1 VKTPVLAD
9 LVLLPSLRDH
19 LHNYDSPAFLDR
31 RSPVFAGR
39 AMASSSSPLVTR
51 VGLRVLEQGGNAVDA
66 AVAMAGMLALA
77 EPMMSGLGGDT
88 MVLVWSAKDRKVVG
102 LNGSGRAPSGATLE
116 RIGSVPLMPEHGA
129 ASITIP
135 GALDGWCALLERF
148 GTRSLQQLWEPV
160 IAYARDGYPVGESVA
175 GFWGL
180 GSALLG
186 PSGPMQLGELLLPDR
201 STPQPGQ
208 LMRLPQLADTLER
221 VAREG
226 RQGFYEGPVAEAIA
240 TTISAGGVP
249 TTMADVAAQQHQA
262 EWVEPLSVGYR
273 GREVLGMP
281 PNCQGVVAL
290 HALGLLDG
298 LPLSAMDEAERLHHQ
313 IEAIRLG
320 FELAIDVVGEPTP
333 EMLER
338 LRQELSPEGLAAT
351 RSRITSRARPA
362 TRPQGGNSGDTSYV
376 CAVDGEGNAVSLMTS
391 ICGLFGSG
399 LVAGDTGVLL
409 NNRAAQFS
417 SQPGHP
423 NALAP
428 GHRPRHSILPA
439 MVLRD
444 GLPEFVMGVIGG
456 NAHPQGLTQILVNA
470 LDLGM
475 NPQQAVD
482 APRFKLIMQS
492 GAVHIDP
499 QFNPDVG
506 HELVARGHQLG
517 DSYGFIGFKGGAQ
530 MVRLHR
536 DAAGRCTSLEAGVD
550 HRLDGVA
557 LGF

>member
-1 VKTPVLAD
+1 
-9 LVLLPSLRDH
+9 
-19 LHNYDSPAFLDR
+19 
-31 RSPVFAGR
+31 
-39 AMASSSSPLVTR
+39 MATSSSPLVTR
-51 VGLRVLEQGGNAVDA
+51 VGLRVLEQGGNAADA
-66 AVAMAGMLALA
+66 AVAMAGMPALA

-88 MVLVWSAKDRKVVG
+88 MVMVWSANEQRVFG
-102 LNGSGRAPSGATLE
+102 LNGSGMAPSGTSLE
-116 RIGSVPLMPEHGA
+116 RLGSVPLMPEHGA
-129 ASITIP
+129 ASVTIP
-135 GALDGWCALLERF
+135 GALDGWCTMLERF
-148 GTRSLQQLWEPV
+148 GTRSLQELWEPV
-160 IAYARDGYPVGESVA
+160 ITAARDGYPVGESIA
-175 GFWGL
+175 GFWAVGAAL
-180 GSALLG
+180 MGQSASSELREVFLPHGSA
-186 PSGPMQLGELLLPDR
+186 
-201 STPQPGQ
+201 PQPGQ
-208 LMRLPQLADTLER
+208 RMRLPQLADTLER

-249 TTMADVAAQQHQA
+249 TTTADVAAQQHHS
-262 EWVEPLSVGYR
+262 EWVEPLSVGFR
-273 GREVLGMP
+273 GRDVLGMP
-281 PNCQGVVAL
+281 PNSQGVVAL
-290 HALGLLDG
+290 HALGILDG
-298 LPLSAMDEAERLHHQ
+298 LPLAAMDEAERLHHE

-320 FELAIDVVGEPTP
+320 FAL
-333 EMLER
+333 
-338 LRQELSPEGLAAT
+338 
-351 RSRITSRARPA
+351 A
-362 TRPQGGNSGDTSYV
+362 TRPQGGNSGDTSYM

-391 ICGLFGSG
+391 ISGLFGSG

-517 DSYGFIGFKGGAQ
+517 DSYGFMGFKGGAQ

-536 DAAGRCTSLEAGVD
+536 DDSGHCTSLEAGVD

>member
-1 VKTPVLAD
+1 MA
-9 LVLLPSLRDH
+9 
-19 LHNYDSPAFLDR
+19 NPAFLHR

-39 AMASSSSPLVTR
+39 AMVTSSSPLVTR
-51 VGLRVLEQGGNAVDA
+51 VGLRVLEQGGNAADA

-88 MVLVWSAKDRKVVG
+88 MVLVWSAQDQRVLG
-102 LNGSGRAPSGATLE
+102 LNGSGMAPSGASLE
-116 RIGSVPLMPEHGA
+116 RIGARPLMPEHGA
-129 ASITIP
+129 ASVTIP
-135 GALDGWCALLERF
+135 GAVDGWCTLLERF
-148 GTRSLQQLWEPV
+148 GTQSLQQLWEPV
-160 IAYARDGYPVGESVA
+160 IAYARQGYPVGESIA
-175 GFWGL
+175 GFWAVGAAML
-180 GSALLG
+180 GQSASSELREVFLPHGSA
-186 PSGPMQLGELLLPDR
+186 
-201 STPQPGQ
+201 PQPGQ

-226 RQGFYEGPVAEAIA
+226 RQGFYEGPVAAAIA

-249 TTMADVAAQQHQA
+249 TTTADVAAQQHRA

-273 GREVLGMP
+273 GREVLGLP
-281 PNCQGVVAL
+281 PNSQAVVAL
-290 HALGLLDG
+290 HALGILDG
-298 LPLSAMDEAERLHHQ
+298 LPLAAMGEAERLHHE

-320 FELAIDVVGEPTP
+320 FELAIDGVGEPTP
-333 EMLER
+333 AMLE
-338 LRQELSPEGLAAT
+338 LVRQQLSPDGLAAA
-351 RSRITSRARPA
+351 RSRITAQARPA
-362 TRPQGGNSGDTSYV
+362 TRPQGGHSGDTSYV

-391 ICGLFGSG
+391 ISGLFGSG

-456 NAHPQGLTQILVNA
+456 NAHPQGLTQILVNT

-482 APRFKLIMQS
+482 APRFKLVMQS

-517 DSYGFIGFKGGAQ
+517 DSYGFVGFKGGAQ

-536 DAAGRCTSLEAGVD
+536 DDSGHCTSLEAGVD
-550 HRLDGVA
+550 NRLDGVA
-557 LGF
+557 MGI

>member
-1 VKTPVLAD
+1 MT
-9 LVLLPSLRDH
+9 
-19 LHNYDSPAFLDR
+19 SPAFLHR
-31 RSPVFAGR
+31 RSPVFTGR
-39 AMASSSSPLVTR
+39 AIATSSSPLVTR
-51 VGLRVLEQGGNAVDA
+51 VGLRVLEQGGNAADA

-88 MVLVWSAKDRKVVG
+88 MVLVWSAKDQKVFG
-102 LNGSGRAPSGATLE
+102 LNGSGRAPSGASLE
-116 RIGSVPLMPEHGA
+116 RIGAVPVMPEHGA

-135 GALDGWCALLERF
+135 GAVDGWCALLERF
-148 GTRSLQQLWEPV
+148 GTQSLQQLWEPV
-160 IAYARDGYPVGESVA
+160 IAYARGGYPVGESIA
-175 GFWGL
+175 GIWGVGAAML
-180 GSALLG
+180 GSSASAQLL
-186 PSGPMQLGELLLPDR
+186 ELFLPHG
-201 STPQPGQ
+201 SAPQPGQ
-208 LMRLPQLADTLER
+208 LMRLPQLAATLEH
-221 VAREG
+221 VAQAG
-226 RQGFYEGPVAEAIA
+226 RRGFYEGVVAEAIA

-249 TTMADVAAQQHQA
+249 TTIADVAAQQHGS
-262 EWVEPLSVGYR
+262 EWVEPLTVGYR
-273 GREVLGMP
+273 GRQVLGMP

-290 HALGLLDG
+290 HALGILDG
-298 LPLSAMDEAERLHHQ
+298 LPLASMNEAERLHHQ

-333 EMLER
+333 EMLEQV
-338 LRQELSPEGLAAT
+338 RQSLSVTGLSAA
-351 RSRITSRARPA
+351 RSRISNRARPG
-362 TRPQGGNSGDTSYV
+362 TRPQGANSGDTSYV
-376 CAVDGEGNAVSLMTS
+376 CAVDGDGNAVSLMTS
-391 ICGLFGSG
+391 ISGLFGSG

-417 SQPGHP
+417 SQTGHP
-423 NALAP
+423 NALVA

-444 GLPEFVMGVIGG
+444 GLPEIVMGVIGG

-499 QFNPDVG
+499 QINLEVG
-506 HELVARGHQLG
+506 NELIARGHQLG
-517 DSYGFIGFKGGAQ
+517 DSYGFVGFKGAAQ
-530 MVRLHR
+530 MVRIHR
-536 DAAGRCTSLEAGVD
+536 DDQGQCTSLEAGVD

>member
-1 VKTPVLAD
+1 MAN
-9 LVLLPSLRDH
+9 PS
-19 LHNYDSPAFLDR
+19 FLDR

-39 AMASSSSPLVTR
+39 AMATSSSPLVTR
-51 VGLRVLEQGGNAVDA
+51 VGLRVLERGGNAADA
-66 AVAMAGMLALA
+66 AVAMAGMLAMA

-88 MVLVWSAKDRKVVG
+88 MVLVWSAQDQRVFG
-102 LNGSGRAPSGATLE
+102 LNGSGMAPSGASLA
-116 RIGSVPLMPEHGA
+116 RLGSVPLMPEHGA
-129 ASITIP
+129 ASVTIP

-148 GTRSLQQLWEPV
+148 GSRSLQELWEPV
-160 IAYARDGYPVGESVA
+160 ITAAREGYPVGESIA
-175 GFWGL
+175 GFWAVGAAL
-180 GSALLG
+180 VGQSASSELREVFLPHGSA
-186 PSGPMQLGELLLPDR
+186 
-201 STPQPGQ
+201 PQPGQ
-208 LMRLPQLADTLER
+208 LMRLPQLADTLEH

-249 TTMADVAAQQHQA
+249 TTTADVAAQQHRST
-262 EWVEPLSVGYR
+262 WVEPLSVGFR
-273 GREVLGMP
+273 GRDVLGMP
-281 PNCQGVVAL
+281 PNSQGVVAL
-290 HALGLLDG
+290 HALGILDG
-298 LPLSAMDEAERLHHQ
+298 LPLAAMDEAERLHHE

-333 EMLER
+333 AMLEQ
-338 LRQELSPEGLAAT
+338 LRQALSPDGLAAA
-351 RSRITSRARPA
+351 RSRITAQARPA

-391 ICGLFGSG
+391 ISGLFGSG
-399 LVAGDTGVLL
+399 LVAGNTGVLL

-428 GHRPRHSILPA
+428 GRRPRHSILPA
-439 MVLRD
+439 MVLRE

-499 QFNPDVG
+499 QFNPAVG
-506 HELVARGHQLG
+506 RELVARGHQLG

-536 DAAGRCTSLEAGVD
+536 DATGRCTSLEAGVD

>member
-1 VKTPVLAD
+1 MA
-9 LVLLPSLRDH
+9 
-19 LHNYDSPAFLDR
+19 NPAFLHR
-31 RSPVFAGR
+31 RSPVFAGH
-39 AMASSSSPLVTR
+39 AMVTSSSPLVTR
-51 VGLRVLEQGGNAVDA
+51 VGLRVLEQGGNAADA

-88 MVLVWSAKDRKVVG
+88 MVLVWSAQDQRVLG
-102 LNGSGRAPSGATLE
+102 LNGSGMAPSGASLE
-116 RIGSVPLMPEHGA
+116 RIGARPLMPEHGA
-129 ASITIP
+129 ASVTIP
-135 GALDGWCALLERF
+135 GAVDGWCTLLERF
-148 GTRSLQQLWEPV
+148 GTQSLQELWEPV
-160 IAYARDGYPVGESVA
+160 IAYARQGYPVGESIA
-175 GFWGL
+175 GFWAVGAAML
-180 GSALLG
+180 GQSA
-186 PSGPMQLGELLLPDR
+186 SSELREVFLPHG
-201 STPQPGQ
+201 SPPQPGQ
-208 LMRLPQLADTLER
+208 LMRLPQLADSLER

-249 TTMADVAAQQHQA
+249 STTADVAAQQHRA

-273 GREVLGMP
+273 GREVLGLP
-281 PNCQGVVAL
+281 PNSQGVVAL

-298 LPLSAMDEAERLHHQ
+298 LPLAAMDEAERLHHE

-320 FELAIDVVGEPTP
+320 FELAIDGVGEPTP
-333 EMLER
+333 AMLG
-338 LRQELSPEGLAAT
+338 LVRQQLSPDGLAAA
-351 RSRITSRARPA
+351 RSRITAQARPA
-362 TRPQGGNSGDTSYV
+362 TRPQGGHSGDTSYV
-376 CAVDGEGNAVSLMTS
+376 CAVDSEGNAVSLMTS
-391 ICGLFGSG
+391 ISGLFGSG

-482 APRFKLIMQS
+482 APRFKLVMQS

-517 DSYGFIGFKGGAQ
+517 DSYGFVGFKGGAQ

-536 DAAGRCTSLEAGVD
+536 NDSGHCTSLEAGVD

-557 LGF
+557 MGI

>member
-1 VKTPVLAD
+1 
-9 LVLLPSLRDH
+9 
-19 LHNYDSPAFLDR
+19 
-31 RSPVFAGR
+31 
-39 AMASSSSPLVTR
+39 MASSSSPLVTR
-51 VGLRVLEQGGNAVDA
+51 VGLRVLERGGNAVDA

-88 MVLVWSAKDRKVVG
+88 MALVWSTKDQKVFG
-102 LNGSGRAPSGATLE
+102 LNGSGRAPSGASLD
-116 RIGSVPLMPEHGA
+116 RIGSVPVMPEHGA
-129 ASITIP
+129 ATITIP
-135 GALDGWCALLERF
+135 GAVDGWCALLERF
-148 GTRSLQQLWEPV
+148 GTQSLQQLWEPV
-160 IAYARDGYPVGESVA
+160 IAYAREGYPVGESIA
-175 GFWGL
+175 GFWEL
-180 GSALLG
+180 GAALLG
-186 PSGPMQLGELLLPDR
+186 PSAPTQLGELLLPDR
-201 STPQPGQ
+201 SAPQPGQ
-208 LMRLPQLADTLER
+208 LMRLPQLATTLER

-226 RQGFYEGPVAEAIA
+226 RPGLYEGPVAEAIA

-249 TTMADVAAQQHQA
+249 TTLADLAAQQHRA

-281 PNCQGVVAL
+281 PNCQGIVAL
-290 HALGLLDG
+290 QALGILDG
-298 LPLSAMDEAERLHHQ
+298 LPLASMDEAERLHHQ

-333 EMLER
+333 AMLEQV
-338 LRQELSPEGLAAT
+338 RQTLSSAGLAAA
-351 RSRITSRARPA
+351 RNRITNRARQA
-362 TRPQGGNSGDTSYV
+362 TRPQGANAGDTSYV
-376 CAVDGEGNAVSLMTS
+376 CAVDPEGNAVSLMTS
-391 ICGLFGSG
+391 ICGPFGSG
-399 LVAGDTGVLL
+399 LVAGDTGVVL

-444 GLPEFVMGVIGG
+444 GLPEFLMGVIGG

-470 LDLGM
+470 LELGM

-499 QFNPDVG
+499 QFSLEVG
-506 HELVARGHQLG
+506 NELVARGHQLG
-517 DSYGFIGFKGGAQ
+517 DSYGFVSFKGAAQ
-530 MVRLHR
+530 MLRIHR
-536 DAAGRCTSLEAGVD
+536 DASGQCTSLEAGVD

>member
-1 VKTPVLAD
+1 MV
-9 LVLLPSLRDH
+9 
-19 LHNYDSPAFLDR
+19 SPAFLHR

-88 MVLVWSAKDRKVVG
+88 MVLVWSAKDRQVFG
-102 LNGSGRAPSGATLE
+102 LNGSGRAPSGASLG
-116 RIGSVPLMPEHGA
+116 RIGSVPVMPEHGA
-129 ASITIP
+129 ASVTIP
-135 GALDGWCALLERF
+135 GAVDGWCALLERF
-148 GTRSLQQLWEPV
+148 GTWSLEQLWEPV
-160 IAYARDGYPVGESVA
+160 IAYAREGYPVGESIA

-180 GSALLG
+180 GAALIGASA
-186 PSGPMQLGELLLPDR
+186 SAQLGELLLPDG
-201 STPQPGQ
+201 SVPQPGQ
-208 LMRLPQLADTLER
+208 LMRLPQLAATLER

-240 TTISAGGVP
+240 RTIHAGGVP
-249 TTMADVAAQQHQA
+249 TTTADVAAQQHRA
-262 EWVEPLSVGYR
+262 EWVEPLSVGFR
-273 GREVLGMP
+273 GRTVLGMP
-281 PNCQGVVAL
+281 PNSQGVVAL
-290 HALGLLDG
+290 HALGILDG
-298 LPLSAMDEAERLHHQ
+298 LPLASMDEAERLHHQ

-320 FELAIDVVGEPTP
+320 FELAIDGVGEPTP
-333 EMLER
+333 AMLEQV
-338 LRQELSPEGLAAT
+338 RQALTAEGLAAA
-351 RSRITSRARPA
+351 RSRITNRARPS
-362 TRPQGGNSGDTSYV
+362 TRPQGANAGDTSYV
-376 CAVDGEGNAVSLMTS
+376 CAVDPQGNAVSLMTS
-391 ICGLFGSG
+391 ICGPFGSG
-399 LVAGDTGVLL
+399 LVAGDTGVVL
-409 NNRAAQFS
+409 NNRGAQFATE
-417 SQPGHP
+417 PGHP

-444 GLPEFVMGVIGG
+444 GLPEFLMGVIGG

-470 LDLGM
+470 LDRGM

-492 GAVHIDP
+492 AAVHIDP
-499 QFNPDVG
+499 QFHPEVG
-506 HELVARGHQLG
+506 HALVDRGHQLG
-517 DSYGFIGFKGGAQ
+517 DSYGFVSFKGAGQ
-530 MVRLHR
+530 MLRIHR
-536 DAAGRCTSLEAGVD
+536 DASGHSTSLEAGVD

>member
-1 VKTPVLAD
+1 MV
-9 LVLLPSLRDH
+9 
-19 LHNYDSPAFLDR
+19 SPAFLHR

-39 AMASSSSPLVTR
+39 AMATSSSPLVTR
-51 VGLRVLEQGGNAVDA
+51 VGLRVLEQGGNAADA

-88 MVLVWSAKDRKVVG
+88 MVLVWSAKDQQVFG
-102 LNGSGRAPSGATLE
+102 LNGSGKAPSGASLE
-116 RIGSVPLMPEHGA
+116 LAGPVPVMPEHGA
-129 ASITIP
+129 ASVTIP
-135 GALDGWCALLERF
+135 GAVDGWCTLLERF
-148 GTRSLQQLWEPV
+148 GTQSLQQLWEPV
-160 IAYARDGYPVGESVA
+160 IAYAREGYPVGESIA
-175 GFWGL
+175 GFWGVGAAL
-180 GSALLG
+180 MGNSASAQLRELFLPDGSA
-186 PSGPMQLGELLLPDR
+186 
-201 STPQPGQ
+201 PQPGQ
-208 LMRLPQLADTLER
+208 LMRLPQLATTLER

-240 TTISAGGVP
+240 HTLSAGGVP
-249 TTMADVAAQQHQA
+249 TTVADVAAQQQGT
-262 EWVEPLSVGYR
+262 EWVEPLTVGYR
-273 GREVLGMP
+273 GRAVLGLP
-281 PNCQGVVAL
+281 PNSQGVVAL
-290 HALGLLDG
+290 HALGILDG
-298 LPLSAMDEAERLHHQ
+298 LPLASMDEAERLHHQ

-333 EMLER
+333 EMLAQV
-338 LRQELSPEGLAAT
+338 RQALSQDGLAAA
-351 RSRITSRARPA
+351 RSLISNRARPA
-362 TRPQGGNSGDTSYV
+362 TRPQGANSGDTSYV
-376 CAVDGEGNAVSLMTS
+376 CAVDAEGNAVSLMTS

-399 LVAGDTGVLL
+399 LVAGETGVLL
-409 NNRAAQFS
+409 NNRATQFS

-444 GLPEFVMGVIGG
+444 GLPEVVMGVIGG

-499 QFNPDVG
+499 QINPEVG
-506 HELVARGHQLG
+506 NELVARGHQLG
-517 DSYGFIGFKGGAQ
+517 DSYGFMGFKGGAQ
-530 MVRLHR
+530 MVRIHR
-536 DAAGRCTSLEAGVD
+536 DPQGQCTSLEAGVD

>member
-1 VKTPVLAD
+1 MTSPVF
-9 LVLLPSLRDH
+9 
-19 LHNYDSPAFLDR
+19 LHR

-88 MVLVWSAKDRKVVG
+88 MVLVWSAKDQKVFG
-102 LNGSGRAPSGATLE
+102 LNGSGRAPSGASLE
-116 RIGSVPLMPEHGA
+116 RIGYGPVMPEHGA
-129 ASITIP
+129 ATVTIP

-148 GTRSLQQLWEPV
+148 GTQSLQQLWEPV
-160 IAYARDGYPVGESVA
+160 IAYASEGYAVGESIA
-175 GFWGL
+175 GFWDL
-180 GSALLG
+180 GAALLG
-186 PSGPMQLGELLLPDR
+186 PCGPVQLGELMLPEG
-201 STPQPGQ
+201 SAPPPGQ
-208 LMRLPQLADTLER
+208 LMRLPLLAATLER

-226 RQGFYEGPVAEAIA
+226 RQGFYEGSVAEAIA
-240 TTISAGGVP
+240 TAISAGGVP
-249 TTMADVAAQQHQA
+249 TTLDDVAAQQHRA
-262 EWVEPLSVGYR
+262 EWVEPLSVGFR
-273 GREVLGMP
+273 GRTVLGMP
-281 PNCQGVVAL
+281 PNCQGIVAL
-290 HALGLLDG
+290 HALGILDG
-298 LPLSAMDEAERLHHQ
+298 LPLAAMSEAERLHHQ

-333 EMLER
+333 AMLEQV
-338 LRQELSPEGLAAT
+338 RQALSSDGLAAA
-351 RSRITSRARPA
+351 RNRISNRARPA
-362 TRPQGGNSGDTSYV
+362 TRPQGANSGDTSYV
-376 CAVDGEGNAVSLMTS
+376 CAVDPEGNAVSLMTS
-391 ICGLFGSG
+391 ICGPFGSG
-399 LVAGDTGVLL
+399 LVAGDTGVVL
-409 NNRAAQFS
+409 NNRGTQFS

-444 GLPEFVMGVIGG
+444 GLPEFLMGVIGG
-456 NAHPQGLTQILVNA
+456 NAHPQGLTQILVNT

-499 QFNPDVG
+499 QFSLDVG
-506 HELVARGHQLG
+506 NELVARGHQLG
-517 DSYGFIGFKGGAQ
+517 DSYGFAGFKGAAQ
-530 MVRLHR
+530 MLRIHR
-536 DAAGRCTSLEAGVD
+536 DASGQCTSLEAGVD

>member
-1 VKTPVLAD
+1 MV
-9 LVLLPSLRDH
+9 
-19 LHNYDSPAFLDR
+19 SPAFLHR
-31 RSPVFAGR
+31 RSPVFAGK

-88 MVLVWSAKDRKVVG
+88 MVLLWSAREQKVFA
-102 LNGSGRAPSGATLE
+102 LNGTGRAPSGASLE

-129 ASITIP
+129 ASVTIP
-135 GALDGWCALLERF
+135 GALDGWCTLLERF
-148 GTRSLQQLWEPV
+148 GSRSLQELWEPV

-175 GFWGL
+175 GFWAVG
-180 GSALLG
+180 GAVQGKEAS
-186 PSGPMQLGELLLPDR
+186 PQLRELLFPGGVA
-201 STPQPGQ
+201 PQPGQ

-221 VAREG
+221 VVQQG
-226 RQGFYEGPVAEAIA
+226 RQGLYEGPVAAAIA
-240 TTISAGGVP
+240 RTLSAGGVP
-249 TTMADVAAQQHQA
+249 TTLADVAAQQHAA
-262 EWVEPLSVGYR
+262 EWVEPLSVDYH
-273 GREVLGMP
+273 GRQVLGMP
-281 PNCQGVVAL
+281 PNSQGVVAL
-290 HALGLLDG
+290 QALGILDG
-298 LPLSAMDEAERLHHQ
+298 LPLAAMDEAERLHHQ

-333 EMLER
+333 AMLEQV
-338 LRQELSPEGLAAT
+338 RQALSPEGLGAA
-351 RSRITSRARPA
+351 RNRIGSQARAA
-362 TRPQGGNSGDTSYV
+362 TRPQGANSGDTSYV
-376 CAVDGEGNAVSLMTS
+376 CAVDAAGNAVSLMTS

-399 LVAGDTGVLL
+399 LMAGDTGIVL

-417 SQPGHP
+417 SLPGHP
-423 NALAP
+423 NALAA

-439 MVLRD
+439 MVLRA

-470 LDLGM
+470 LDRGM

-492 GAVHIDP
+492 GAVHLDP
-499 QFNPDVG
+499 QVDPEVG
-506 HELVARGHQLG
+506 NALAARGHQLG
-517 DSYGFIGFKGGAQ
+517 DSYGFVSFKGGAQ
-530 MVRLHR
+530 MLRIHR
-536 DAAGRCTSLEAGVD
+536 DGTGQCNSLEAGVD

>member
-1 VKTPVLAD
+1 MA
-9 LVLLPSLRDH
+9 
-19 LHNYDSPAFLDR
+19 NPAFLHR
-31 RSPVFAGR
+31 RSPVFAGH
-39 AMASSSSPLVTR
+39 AMVTSSSPLVTR
-51 VGLRVLEQGGNAVDA
+51 VGLRVLEQGGNAADA

-88 MVLVWSAKDRKVVG
+88 MVMVWSAQDQRVLG
-102 LNGSGRAPSGATLE
+102 LNGSGMAPSGASLE
-116 RIGSVPLMPEHGA
+116 RIGARPLMPEHGA
-129 ASITIP
+129 ASVTIP
-135 GALDGWCALLERF
+135 GAVDGWCTLLERF
-148 GTRSLQQLWEPV
+148 GTQSLQQLWEPV
-160 IAYARDGYPVGESVA
+160 IAYARQGYPVGESIA
-175 GFWGL
+175 GFWAVGA
-180 GSALLG
+180 ALLG
-186 PSGPMQLGELLLPDR
+186 QSASSELREVFLPHG
-201 STPQPGQ
+201 SAPQPGQ

-226 RQGFYEGPVAEAIA
+226 RQGFYEGPVAAAIA

-249 TTMADVAAQQHQA
+249 STTADVAAQQHRA

-273 GREVLGMP
+273 GREVLGLP
-281 PNCQGVVAL
+281 PNSQGVVAL
-290 HALGLLDG
+290 HALGILDG
-298 LPLSAMDEAERLHHQ
+298 LPLAAMDEAERLHHE

-320 FELAIDVVGEPTP
+320 FELAIDGVGEPTP
-333 EMLER
+333 AMLE
-338 LRQELSPEGLAAT
+338 LVRQQLSPDGLAAA
-351 RSRITSRARPA
+351 RSRITAQARPA
-362 TRPQGGNSGDTSYV
+362 TRPQGGHSGDTSYV

-391 ICGLFGSG
+391 ISGLFGSG

-482 APRFKLIMQS
+482 APRFKLVMQS

-517 DSYGFIGFKGGAQ
+517 DSYGFVGFKGGAQ

-536 DAAGRCTSLEAGVD
+536 DDSGHCTSLEAGVD

-557 LGF
+557 MGI

>member
-1 VKTPVLAD
+1 MV
-9 LVLLPSLRDH
+9 
-19 LHNYDSPAFLDR
+19 SPAFLHR

-51 VGLRVLEQGGNAVDA
+51 VGLRVLEEGGNAVDA

-88 MVLVWSAKDRKVVG
+88 MVLVWSAQDQKVFG
-102 LNGSGRAPSGATLE
+102 LNGSGRAPSGASLE
-116 RIGSVPLMPEHGA
+116 RIGSVPVMPEHGA
-129 ASITIP
+129 NTVTIP
-135 GALDGWCALLERF
+135 GAVDGWCALLERF
-148 GTRSLQQLWEPV
+148 GSRSLQELWQPV
-160 IAYARDGYPVGESVA
+160 IAYAREGYAVGESSA
-175 GFWGL
+175 GFWGAVAEL
-180 GSALLG
+180 VG
-186 PSGPMQLGELLLPDR
+186 PSASAQLGELMLADG
-201 STPQPGQ
+201 SAPQPGQ
-208 LMRLPQLADTLER
+208 LMRLPQLAATLER

-226 RQGFYEGPVAEAIA
+226 RRGLYEGPVAEAIA
-240 TTISAGGVP
+240 ATVSAGGVP
-249 TTMADVAAQQHQA
+249 TSTADVAAQQHAA
-262 EWVEPLSVGYR
+262 EWVEPLSVDFR
-273 GREVLGMP
+273 GRQVLGMP

-290 HALGLLDG
+290 QALGILDG
-298 LPLSAMDEAERLHHQ
+298 LPLAAMDEAERLHHQ

-333 EMLER
+333 AMLEQV
-338 LRQELSPEGLAAT
+338 RQALSAEGLAAA
-351 RSRITSRARPA
+351 RSRITAQARKA
-362 TRPQGGNSGDTSYV
+362 TRPQGANAGDTSYV
-376 CAVDGEGNAVSLMTS
+376 CAVDPEGNAVSLMTS
-391 ICGLFGSG
+391 ICGPFGSG
-399 LVAGDTGVLL
+399 LVAGDTGIVL
-409 NNRAAQFS
+409 NNRGTQFS

-444 GLPEFVMGVIGG
+444 GLPEFLMGVIGG

-499 QFNPDVG
+499 QFHPEVG
-506 HELVARGHQLG
+506 LALAGRGHQLG
-517 DSYGFIGFKGGAQ
+517 DSYGFASFKGGAQ
-530 MVRLHR
+530 MLRIHR
-536 DAAGRCTSLEAGVD
+536 DGTGQCTSLEAGVD

>member
-1 VKTPVLAD
+1 MT
-9 LVLLPSLRDH
+9 
-19 LHNYDSPAFLDR
+19 SPAFLHR

-51 VGLRVLEQGGNAVDA
+51 LGLRVLEQGGNAVDA

-160 IAYARDGYPVGESVA
+160 IAYARDGYPVGESIA

-201 STPQPGQ
+201 SAPQPGQ

-290 HALGLLDG
+290 HALGILDA
-298 LPLSAMDEAERLHHQ
+298 LPLASMDEAERLHHQ

-536 DAAGRCTSLEAGVD
+536 DAAGQCTSLEAGVD

>member
-1 VKTPVLAD
+1 MVD
-9 LVLLPSLRDH
+9 PS
-19 LHNYDSPAFLDR
+19 FLDR

-39 AMASSSSPLVTR
+39 AMATSSSPLVTR
-51 VGLRVLEQGGNAVDA
+51 VGLRVLEQGGNAADA

-88 MVLVWSAKDRKVVG
+88 MVLVWSAKDQRVYG
-102 LNGSGRAPSGATLE
+102 LNGSGMAPSGASLE
-116 RIGSVPLMPEHGA
+116 RLGSVPLMPEHGA
-129 ASITIP
+129 ASVTIP
-135 GALDGWCALLERF
+135 GALDGWCTLLERF
-148 GTRSLQQLWEPV
+148 GTHSLQELWEPV
-160 IAYARDGYPVGESVA
+160 ITAARDGYPVGESIA
-175 GFWGL
+175 GFWAVGAAL
-180 GSALLG
+180 MGQSASSELREVFLPHGSA
-186 PSGPMQLGELLLPDR
+186 
-201 STPQPGQ
+201 PQPGQ
-208 LMRLPQLADTLER
+208 RMRLPQLADTLER

-240 TTISAGGVP
+240 TTISAGAVP
-249 TTMADVAAQQHQA
+249 TTTADVAAQQHRS
-262 EWVEPLSVGYR
+262 EWVEPLSVGFR
-273 GREVLGMP
+273 GRDVLGMP
-281 PNCQGVVAL
+281 PNSQGVVAL
-290 HALGLLDG
+290 HALGILEG
-298 LPLSAMDEAERLHHQ
+298 LPLAAMDEAERLHHE

-333 EMLER
+333 AMLEQ
-338 LRQELSPEGLAAT
+338 LRQALSPDGLAAA
-351 RSRITSRARPA
+351 RSRITAQARPA

-391 ICGLFGSG
+391 ISGLFGSG
-399 LVAGDTGVLL
+399 LVAGNTGVLL

-499 QFNPDVG
+499 QFNPAVG

-517 DSYGFIGFKGGAQ
+517 DSYGFVGFKGGAQ

-536 DAAGRCTSLEAGVD
+536 DAAGQCTSLEAGVD

>member
-1 VKTPVLAD
+1 MT
-9 LVLLPSLRDH
+9 
-19 LHNYDSPAFLDR
+19 SPAFLHR

-88 MVLVWSAKDRKVVG
+88 MVLVWSAKEQKVFG
-102 LNGSGRAPSGATLE
+102 LNGSGRAPSGASLD
-116 RIGSVPLMPEHGA
+116 RIGSVPVMPEHGA
-129 ASITIP
+129 ATVTIP
-135 GALDGWCALLERF
+135 GAVDGWCALLERF
-148 GTRSLQQLWEPV
+148 GTQSLQQLWEPV
-160 IAYARDGYPVGESVA
+160 IAYASEGYAVGESIA
-175 GFWGL
+175 GFWDL
-180 GSALLG
+180 GATLLG
-186 PSGPMQLGELLLPDR
+186 PSGPVQLGELMLPPEGR
-201 STPQPGQ
+201 APQPG
-208 LMRLPQLADTLER
+208 LMRLPQLAATLER

-226 RQGFYEGPVAEAIA
+226 RQGFYEGSVAEAIA

-249 TTMADVAAQQHQA
+249 TTLADLAAQQHRA

-281 PNCQGVVAL
+281 PNCQGIVAL
-290 HALGLLDG
+290 HALGILDG
-298 LPLSAMDEAERLHHQ
+298 LPLASMDEAERLHHQ

-333 EMLER
+333 DMLEQV
-338 LRQELSPEGLAAT
+338 RQSLSSAGLAAA
-351 RSRITSRARPA
+351 RSRITNRARPA
-362 TRPQGGNSGDTSYV
+362 TRPQGANAGDTSYV
-376 CAVDGEGNAVSLMTS
+376 CAVDPEGNAVSLMTS
-391 ICGLFGSG
+391 ICGPFGSG
-399 LVAGDTGVLL
+399 LVAGDTGVVL

-444 GLPEFVMGVIGG
+444 GLPEFLMGVIGG

-470 LDLGM
+470 LDRGM

-499 QFNPDVG
+499 QFSLEVG
-506 HELVARGHQLG
+506 NELVARGHQLG
-517 DSYGFIGFKGGAQ
+517 DSYGFASFKGAAQ
-530 MVRLHR
+530 MLRIHR
-536 DAAGRCTSLEAGVD
+536 DVTGKCTSLESGVD

>member
-1 VKTPVLAD
+1 
-9 LVLLPSLRDH
+9 
-19 LHNYDSPAFLDR
+19 
-31 RSPVFAGR
+31 
-39 AMASSSSPLVTR
+39 MAP
-51 VGLRVLEQGGNAVDA
+51 
-66 AVAMAGMLALA
+66 
-77 EPMMSGLGGDT
+77 P
-88 MVLVWSAKDRKVVG
+88 
-102 LNGSGRAPSGATLE
+102 
-116 RIGSVPLMPEHGA
+116 
-129 ASITIP
+129 
-135 GALDGWCALLERF
+135 
-148 GTRSLQQLWEPV
+148 
-160 IAYARDGYPVGESVA
+160 
-175 GFWGL
+175 
-180 GSALLG
+180 
-186 PSGPMQLGELLLPDR
+186 
-201 STPQPGQ
+201 PQPGQ
-208 LMRLPQLADTLER
+208 LIRLPQLADTLER

-226 RQGFYEGPVAEAIA
+226 RQGLYEGPVAEAIA
-240 TTISAGGVP
+240 STISAGGVP
-249 TTMADVAAQQHQA
+249 ATMADVAAQQHAA
-262 EWVEPLSVGYR
+262 EWVEPLSVGFR

-290 HALGLLDG
+290 HALGILDG
-298 LPLSAMDEAERLHHQ
+298 LPLAAMDEAERLHHQ

-333 EMLER
+333 AMLEQ
-338 LRQELSPEGLAAT
+338 LRQELSPDGLAAA
-351 RSRITSRARPA
+351 RSRISAQARPA

-391 ICGLFGSG
+391 ISGLFGSG

-517 DSYGFIGFKGGAQ
+517 DSYGFIGFKGGGADGAHPSRCRRQ
-530 MVRLHR
+530 LHQPGGWCGSPAR
-536 DAAGRCTSLEAGVD
+536 WRGAGLLRGVQGFTTFQPIQHQGLEQ
-550 HRLDGVA
+550 RVA
-557 LGF
+557 LAVDQLRRCGGWIAQGIEPKNDLHLQQRRIRGGHRQV

>member
-1 VKTPVLAD
+1 
-9 LVLLPSLRDH
+9 
-19 LHNYDSPAFLDR
+19 
-31 RSPVFAGR
+31 
-39 AMASSSSPLVTR
+39 
-51 VGLRVLEQGGNAVDA
+51 
-66 AVAMAGMLALA
+66 
-77 EPMMSGLGGDT
+77 
-88 MVLVWSAKDRKVVG
+88 
-102 LNGSGRAPSGATLE
+102 
-116 RIGSVPLMPEHGA
+116 
-129 ASITIP
+129 
-135 GALDGWCALLERF
+135 
-148 GTRSLQQLWEPV
+148 V
-160 IAYARDGYPVGESVA
+160 IAYAREGYPVGESIA
-175 GFWGL
+175 GFWGVGAAL
-180 GSALLG
+180 MGQSA
-186 PSGPMQLGELLLPDR
+186 SAQLREVFLTDGAP
-201 STPQPGQ
+201 PQPGQ
-208 LMRLPQLADTLER
+208 LIRLPQLADTLER

-226 RQGFYEGPVAEAIA
+226 RQGLYEGPVAEAIA
-240 TTISAGGVP
+240 STISAGGVP
-249 TTMADVAAQQHQA
+249 ATMADVAAQQHAA
-262 EWVEPLSVGYR
+262 EWVEPLSVGFR

-290 HALGLLDG
+290 HALGILDG
-298 LPLSAMDEAERLHHQ
+298 LPLAAMDEAERLHHQ

-333 EMLER
+333 AMLEQ
-338 LRQELSPEGLAAT
+338 LRQELSPDGLAAA
-351 RSRITSRARPA
+351 RSRISAQARPA

-391 ICGLFGSG
+391 ISGLFGSG

-506 HELVARGHQLG
+506 HELGARGHQLG
-517 DSYGFIGFKGGAQ
+517 DSYGFASFKGGAQ
-530 MVRLHR
+530 MVRINR
-536 DAAGRCTSLEAGVD
+536 DGSGRCTSLEAGVD

>member
-1 VKTPVLAD
+1 MA
-9 LVLLPSLRDH
+9 
-19 LHNYDSPAFLDR
+19 NPAFLHR
-31 RSPVFAGR
+31 RSPVFAGH
-39 AMASSSSPLVTR
+39 AMVTSSSPLVTR
-51 VGLRVLEQGGNAVDA
+51 VGLRVLEQGGNAADA

-88 MVLVWSAKDRKVVG
+88 MVLVWSAQDQRVLG
-102 LNGSGRAPSGATLE
+102 LNGSGMAPSGASLE
-116 RIGSVPLMPEHGA
+116 RIGARPLMPEHGA
-129 ASITIP
+129 ASVTIP
-135 GALDGWCALLERF
+135 GAVDGWCTLLERF
-148 GTRSLQQLWEPV
+148 GTQSLQQLWEPV
-160 IAYARDGYPVGESVA
+160 IAYARQGYPVGESIA
-175 GFWGL
+175 GFWAVGA
-180 GSALLG
+180 ALLG
-186 PSGPMQLGELLLPDR
+186 QSASSELREVFLPHG
-201 STPQPGQ
+201 SAPQPGQ

-226 RQGFYEGPVAEAIA
+226 RQGFYEGPVAAAIA
-240 TTISAGGVP
+240 TAISAGGVP
-249 TTMADVAAQQHQA
+249 TTTADVAAQQHRA
-262 EWVEPLSVGYR
+262 AWVEPLGVGYR
-273 GREVLGMP
+273 GREVLGLP
-281 PNCQGVVAL
+281 PNSQAVVAL
-290 HALGLLDG
+290 HALGILDG
-298 LPLSAMDEAERLHHQ
+298 LPLAAMGEAERLHHE

-320 FELAIDVVGEPTP
+320 FELAIAGVGEPTP
-333 EMLER
+333 SMLE
-338 LRQELSPEGLAAT
+338 LVRQQLSPDGLAAA
-351 RSRITSRARPA
+351 RSRITALARPA
-362 TRPQGGNSGDTSYV
+362 TRPQGGHSGDTSYV
-376 CAVDGEGNAVSLMTS
+376 CAVDGNGNAVSLMTS
-391 ICGLFGSG
+391 ISGLFGSG

-482 APRFKLIMQS
+482 APRFKLVMQS

-517 DSYGFIGFKGGAQ
+517 DSYGFVGFKGGAQ

-536 DAAGRCTSLEAGVD
+536 DDSGHCTSLEAGVD

-557 LGF
+557 MGI

>member
-1 VKTPVLAD
+1 MA
-9 LVLLPSLRDH
+9 
-19 LHNYDSPAFLDR
+19 NPAFLHR

-39 AMASSSSPLVTR
+39 AMVTSSSPLVTR
-51 VGLRVLEQGGNAVDA
+51 VGLRVLEQGGNAADA

-88 MVLVWSAKDRKVVG
+88 MVLVWSAQDQRVLG
-102 LNGSGRAPSGATLE
+102 LNGSGMAPSGASLE
-116 RIGSVPLMPEHGA
+116 RIGARPFMPEHGA
-129 ASITIP
+129 ASVTIP
-135 GALDGWCALLERF
+135 GAVDGWCTLLERF
-148 GTRSLQQLWEPV
+148 GTQSLQQLWEPV
-160 IAYARDGYPVGESVA
+160 IAYARQGYPVGESIA
-175 GFWGL
+175 GFWAVGA
-180 GSALLG
+180 ALLG
-186 PSGPMQLGELLLPDR
+186 QSASSELREVFLPHG
-201 STPQPGQ
+201 SAPQPGQ

-226 RQGFYEGPVAEAIA
+226 RQGFYEGPVAAAIA
-240 TTISAGGVP
+240 TTISAGGVR
-249 TTMADVAAQQHQA
+249 TTTADVAAQQHRA
-262 EWVEPLSVGYR
+262 AWVEPLSVGYR
-273 GREVLGMP
+273 GREVLGLP
-281 PNCQGVVAL
+281 PNSQAVVAL
-290 HALGLLDG
+290 HALGILDG
-298 LPLSAMDEAERLHHQ
+298 LPLAAMGEAERLHHE

-320 FELAIDVVGEPTP
+320 FELAIDGVGEPTP
-333 EMLER
+333 AMLE
-338 LRQELSPEGLAAT
+338 LVRQQLSPDGLAAA
-351 RSRITSRARPA
+351 RSRITALARPA
-362 TRPQGGNSGDTSYV
+362 TRPQGGHSGDTSYV
-376 CAVDGEGNAVSLMTS
+376 CAVDGNGNAVSLMTS
-391 ICGLFGSG
+391 ISGLFGSG

-482 APRFKLIMQS
+482 APRFKLVMQS

-517 DSYGFIGFKGGAQ
+517 DSYGFVGFKGGAQ

-536 DAAGRCTSLEAGVD
+536 DDSGHCTSLEAGVD

-557 LGF
+557 MGI

>member
-1 VKTPVLAD
+1 MV
-9 LVLLPSLRDH
+9 
-19 LHNYDSPAFLDR
+19 SPAFLHR

-88 MVLVWSAKDRKVVG
+88 MVLVWSAKDQQVFG
-102 LNGSGRAPSGATLE
+102 LNGSGRAPSGASLE
-116 RIGSVPLMPEHGA
+116 RIGSVPVMPEHGA
-129 ASITIP
+129 ATVTIP
-135 GALDGWCALLERF
+135 GAVDGWCALLERF
-148 GTRSLQQLWEPV
+148 GTQSLQQLWEPV
-160 IAYARDGYPVGESVA
+160 IAYAREGYPVGESIA
-175 GFWGL
+175 GFWG
-180 GSALLG
+180 AVTAMIG
-186 PSGPMQLGELLLPDR
+186 PSAPAQLGELLLSDGKA
-201 STPQPGQ
+201 PQPGQ
-208 LMRLPQLADTLER
+208 LMRLPQLAATLER
-221 VAREG
+221 VARDG
-226 RQGFYEGPVAEAIA
+226 RQGLYEGPVAEAIA

-249 TTMADVAAQQHQA
+249 TTLGDVAAQQHRA
-262 EWVEPLSVGYR
+262 EWVEPLSVRFR

-281 PNCQGVVAL
+281 PNCQGIVAL
-290 HALGLLDG
+290 HALGILDG
-298 LPLSAMDEAERLHHQ
+298 LPLASMDEAERLHNQ

-333 EMLER
+333 EMLEQV
-338 LRQELSPEGLAAT
+338 RQALSSDGLAAA
-351 RSRITSRARPA
+351 RNRITQRARLA
-362 TRPQGGNSGDTSYV
+362 TRPQGANAGDTSYV
-376 CAVDGEGNAVSLMTS
+376 CAVDPEGNAVSLMTS
-391 ICGLFGSG
+391 ICGPFGSG
-399 LVAGDTGVLL
+399 LVAGDTGVVL
-409 NNRAAQFS
+409 NNRGAQFS

-444 GLPEFVMGVIGG
+444 GLPEFLMGVIGG

-470 LDLGM
+470 LDRDM

-499 QFNPDVG
+499 QFSLEVG
-506 HELVARGHQLG
+506 NALVARGHQLG
-517 DSYGFIGFKGGAQ
+517 DSYGFASFKGAAQ
-530 MVRLHR
+530 MLRIHR
-536 DAAGRCTSLEAGVD
+536 DARGQCTSLEAGVD

>member
-1 VKTPVLAD
+1 
-9 LVLLPSLRDH
+9 
-19 LHNYDSPAFLDR
+19 
-31 RSPVFAGR
+31 
-39 AMASSSSPLVTR
+39 
-51 VGLRVLEQGGNAVDA
+51 
-66 AVAMAGMLALA
+66 
-77 EPMMSGLGGDT
+77 
-88 MVLVWSAKDRKVVG
+88 
-102 LNGSGRAPSGATLE
+102 
-116 RIGSVPLMPEHGA
+116 
-129 ASITIP
+129 
-135 GALDGWCALLERF
+135 
-148 GTRSLQQLWEPV
+148 
-160 IAYARDGYPVGESVA
+160 
-175 GFWGL
+175 
-180 GSALLG
+180 
-186 PSGPMQLGELLLPDR
+186 
-201 STPQPGQ
+201 
-208 LMRLPQLADTLER
+208 MRLPQLADTLER

-226 RQGFYEGPVAEAIA
+226 RQGLYEGAVAEAIA
-240 TTISAGGVP
+240 STISSGGVP
-249 TTMADVAAQQHQA
+249 TSMADVAAQQHAA
-262 EWVEPLSVGYR
+262 EWVEPLSVGFR

-290 HALGLLDG
+290 HALGILDG
-298 LPLSAMDEAERLHHQ
+298 LPLASMDEAERLHHQ

-333 EMLER
+333 AMLEQ
-338 LRQELSPEGLAAT
+338 LRQELSPDGLAAA
-351 RSRITSRARPA
+351 RSRITAQARPA

-391 ICGLFGSG
+391 ISGLFGSG

-409 NNRAAQFS
+409 NNRAAQFA
-417 SQPGHP
+417 SQPSHP

-428 GHRPRHSILPA
+428 SHRPRHSILPA

-506 HELVARGHQLG
+506 HQLG
-517 DSYGFIGFKGGAQ
+517 DSYGFVGFKGGAQ

-536 DAAGRCTSLEAGVD
+536 DAAGQCTSLEAGVD